1 MKSLSVITLVLI
13 ALIGLNAQESWAAG
27 PIDIGAEVGIQSKY
41 VWRGFLLTDGPVLQ
55 PSVTLGLKGLDLNLW
70 GNMDLGENDIIE
82 TKDSME
88 MNEIDYT
95 LSYNRS
101 LLIIDASVG
110 VIHYTFPNMT
120 YDSATTEVFAGISGS
135 FPGHPSI
142 TLYRDVQ
149 NAEGTYISIGAGQ
162 SIPVGLL
169 FGIEISGAIG
179 LGSKNYSEFYSMAK
193 EIQEINDAIANEAN
207 KYKIPGKMKNFT
219 PTDIMLGIS
228 VPIGIGEL
236 VNITPSITYTGI
248 INGDISDFLELQ
260 SKTQMISKTIDDHN
274 VYFGLTASVNF

>member
-1 MKSLSVITLVLI
+1 MKNLSVVTLVLI
-13 ALIGLNAQESWAAG
+13 ALIGTSAQESWAAG

-70 GNMDLGENDIIE
+70 GNMDFGDNDIDK
-82 TKDSME
+82 TKDSLE
-88 MNEIDYT
+88 LNKIDYS

-110 VIHYTFPNMT
+110 VIHYTFPNIT
-120 YDSATTEVFAGISGS
+120 YDDATTEIFVGLSGS

-149 NAEGTYISIGAGQ
+149 DAEGTYISIGAGQ

-179 LGSKNYSEFYSMAK
+179 LGSKEYNDFYSK
-193 EIQEINDAIANEAN
+193 VDKVEEVIDVIGDVTLKDQ
-207 KYKIPGKMKNFT
+207 IPGKMKNFT
-219 PTDIMLGIS
+219 PSDIMLGIS